1 MPKRGPDDILR
12 DIEGSEAEEA
22 ADRALA
28 MSRDERQTA
37 LRDAGFDLD
46 ALHAK
51 ADEWHARMQ
60 RAPIDEARRRLEAD
74 AARKSLRPAP
84 SPRRRFAVL
93 VAAALVA
100 IAVVIALALVIL
112 PRPVSKETPVAQPS
126 ATAPPSATVGVGQP
140 SATAPSSIPSSPSPS
155 VPPSASARDAA
166 PAPPRKKPRHES
178 PASPPK

>member
-12 DIEGSEAEEA
+12 DIEDSEAEEA

-28 MSRDERQTA
+28 MSPDERQKA

-46 ALHAK
+46 ALHAR

-100 IAVVIALALVIL
+100 IAVVIALVIL
-112 PRPVSKETPVAQPS
+112 PRPVSKEMPVARPS
-126 ATAPPSATVGVGQP
+126 ATAPPSATMGVGQP

-166 PAPPRKKPRHES
+166 PAPPRKKPRQES